1 MSDLIY
7 GKNKTEG
14 IVSIEVED
22 DNAILFIEENGQLR
36 TEVVPNRFWI
46 LSHEKLSKNAVRLDG
61 DLHYKYGMQY
71 KERSEF
77 TKMRNIF
84 KHKDIYSI
92 YNPQEALMVKDGYT
106 YFKGFKDH
114 KSISTLSFD
123 IETNGLTMDNKSMVI
138 LIANTYRKGSTLIRK
153 MFCYDEY
160 ESQKDLIDAWCDWV
174 REIDPSFIVGHNIA
188 IYDIPYLKHCAKNA
202 DTYLKL
208 GRDGSEVQFQVTTSK
223 FRKDGSQTLD
233 YNKARI
239 YGREIIDTMFLS
251 VKYDVA
257 RNFPNYRLKDIIKHL
272 NLAIEDRVYYD
283 ASQIRYKYH
292 IPKEMEKI
300 KKYAEHD
307 GDEALMLFDKMIPS
321 SFFWTMSIPKPF
333 QSVIES
339 ASGSQ
344 LNSLL
349 VRSYLQQ
356 KHSIPKADE
365 TGVFEGAISWG
376 NPGIYKNAIKWDVNS
391 LYPSIIIQ
399 NSIYN
404 KQKDPQA
411 NFLKMVQFFTKERLL
426 NKKLAKDTGKEYYN
440 SLQESQKIGINSS
453 YGLCGAPGLN
463 FNYLEGAELITKIGR
478 EILKKSIQW
487 ATSKD
492 FDSYWKKLN
501 EETDDSN
508 DLSDNESE

>member
-1 MSDLIY
+1 VSDLIY

-22 DNAILFIEENGQLR
+22 DKAILFIEENGQLR

-292 IPKEMEKI
+292 IPEEMEKI

-307 GDEALMLFDKMIPS
+307 GDEALMLFDKMIPP
-321 SFFWTMSIPKPF
+321 SFFLA
-333 QSVIES
+333 QSVPKTFQGIIES
-339 ASGSQ
+339 ATGSQ
-344 LNSLL
+344 INSVM
-349 VRSYLQQ
+349 VRSYLQE
-356 KHSIPKADE
+356 KHSIAKASD
-365 TGVFEGAISWG
+365 VIQYEGAISIG
-376 NPGIYKNAIKWDVNS
+376 VPGIYKNCLKVDEKS
-391 LYPSIIIQ
+391 CYPSCILIERLYDKEKDPKA
-399 NSIYN
+399 NFFTLVEFNTYKRFEY
-404 KQKDPQA
+404 KQKYKETKDEYFA
-411 NFLKMVQFFTKERLL
+411 NLDAM
-426 NKKLAKDTGKEYYN
+426 GK
-440 SLQESQKIGINSS
+440 IFINSA
-453 YGLCGAPGLN
+453 YGFLGAAGLN
-463 FNYLEGAELITKIGR
+463 FNSPKIAARITEMGR
-478 EILKKSIQW
+478 DFLNTAIK
-487 ATSKD
+487 ATTSKD
-492 FDSYWKKLN
+492 YKYWLELSGKDEEGDN
-501 EETDDSN
+501 EE
-508 DLSDNESE
+508 

>member
-174 REIDPSFIVGHNIA
+174 REIDPSFMIGHNVI
-188 IYDIPYLKHCAKNA
+188 IYDIPFLLHCAKING
-202 DTYLKL
+202 TYLKL
-208 GRDGSEVQFQVTTSK
+208 GRDGGTPSVSPTISK

-233 YNKARI
+233 YNKVRI
-239 YGREIIDTMFLS
+239 YGREVIDTMFLS
-251 VKYDVA
+251 IKYDIA
-257 RNFPNYRLKDIIKHL
+257 RKFPSYRLK
-272 NLAIEDRVYYD
+272 AIVDYLGLEVEGRVFYD
-283 ASQIRYKYH
+283 AATIRDNYKD
-292 IPKEMEKI
+292 PEEMIKI

-307 GDEALMLFDKMIPS
+307 GDDSLSLFDKMIPAQ
-321 SFFWTMSIPKPF
+321 FFWT
-333 QSVIES
+333 QSVPKTFQEVNES
-339 ASGSQ
+339 ATGSQ
-344 LNSLL
+344 LNAIL
-349 VRSYLQQ
+349 VRSYLQE

-365 TGVFEGAISWG
+365 MQKFPGAISWG
-376 NPGIYKNAIKWDVNS
+376 NPGIYSNVKKWDVSS
-391 LYPSIIIQ
+391 LYPSIIIEHR
-399 NSIYN
+399 IYN
-404 KQKDPQA
+404 KEKDPKQH
-411 NFLKMVQFFTKERLL
+411 FLKMVEFFTTQRLH
-426 NKKLAKDTGKEYYN
+426 NKNLALQTGEEYFDA
-440 SLQESQKIGINSS
+440 LQNSQKIGINSA

-463 FNYLEGAELITKIGR
+463 FNYLEGADSITKHGR
-478 EILKKSIQW
+478 EILKKSILW

-492 FDSYWKKLN
+492 FDLYWKPLHEEDEEEN
-501 EETDDSN
+501 EDE
-508 DLSDNESE
+508 